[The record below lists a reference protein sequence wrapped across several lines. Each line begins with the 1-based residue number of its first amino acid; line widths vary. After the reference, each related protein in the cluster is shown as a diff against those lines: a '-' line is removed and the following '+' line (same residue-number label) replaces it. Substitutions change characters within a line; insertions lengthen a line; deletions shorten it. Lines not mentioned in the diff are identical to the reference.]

1 MTAETEYRRSPA
13 HSWLRSNVLGLVAIF
28 IALNGTAVA
37 VQTASQGDGRKAPA
51 KKSAKAKVKR
61 GPPGPAGLAGAQGP
75 QGLQGPQGPSGVGGP
90 PGGTAGGELAGTYP
104 NPTVGTVAGL
114 DLASSTSPTGGIN
127 FGADA
132 NLYRDAA
139 NQIKTDDEL
148 EIAGVLRATG
158 PAILGNSSGG
168 NVTINGITNIADATS
183 AVGALRI
190 GSIDTGLYRS
200 AADTLHTDDNFE
212 VDANTTLGSNNADT
226 ATVNAGPLN
235 LPNATS
241 AADAAVFGSVSPA
254 NLYRGAA
261 DTLHT
266 DDAFDVDGGA
276 TVDGSS
282 TLNGDATL
290 GNSATD
296 TATIN
301 ASPINLTT
309 ATSGAEALVFGP
321 ANTANLY
328 RGAADTLHTDD
339 SFDVDGGAT
348 VDGSATLNGDAA
360 LGNAATDTA
369 TINAGPVNLPNATAA
384 ADALVMG
391 GDTNLYRSAANTL
404 RTDDSLSVGGSLSG
418 INQFLISETAE
429 PATPA
434 AGSAVL
440 YLDCAS
446 GVSHLR
452 IKWET
457 GQIES
462 IINDTTLGC

>member
-1 MTAETEYRRSPA
+1 MPTDTRYRRSPA

-37 VQTASQGDGRKAPA
+37 VQTASKGDGRTATA

-61 GPPGPAGLAGAQGP
+61 GPPGPAGAAGAQGP

-90 PGGTAGGELAGTYP
+90 PSGTAGGELAGTYP

-114 DLASSTSPTGGIN
+114 DVASSTSPTGGIN

-148 EIAGVLRATG
+148 EVAAVLRATG

-168 NVTINGITNIADATS
+168 NVTINGITSIADATS
-183 AVGALRI
+183 AAGALRI

-200 AADTLHTDDNFE
+200 AVDTLHTDDNFE

-241 AADAAVFGSVSPA
+241 AADAAVFGSASPA

-266 DDAFDVDGGA
+266 DDA
-276 TVDGSS
+276 
-282 TLNGDATL
+282 
-290 GNSATD
+290 
-296 TATIN
+296 
-301 ASPINLTT
+301 
-309 ATSGAEALVFGP
+309 
-321 ANTANLY
+321 
-328 RGAADTLHTDD
+328 
-339 SFDVDGGAT
+339 FDVDGGAT

-369 TINAGPVNLPNATAA
+369 TINAGPVSLPNATAA

-404 RTDDSLSVGGSLSG
+404 RTDDSLSVGGTLSG

-429 PATPA
+429 PATPS

-457 GQIES
+457 GQVES